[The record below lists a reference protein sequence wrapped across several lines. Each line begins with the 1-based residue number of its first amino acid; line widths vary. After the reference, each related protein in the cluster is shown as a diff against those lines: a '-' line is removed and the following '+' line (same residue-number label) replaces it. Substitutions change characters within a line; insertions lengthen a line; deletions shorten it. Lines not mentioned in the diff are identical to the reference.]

1 MRIINVKKL
10 LPVPVGGRGFS
21 GLVRPAPAKSKSGLR
36 RLSAQGQS
44 LVEMA
49 IITPLLIFF
58 LIGIFEVGWALRN
71 YLVLVNVN
79 REITRFSIRPGYLN
93 FSTQANIDASFQR
106 VKDWTLT
113 SVSGQ
118 LNIEFDS
125 PDSPTTLI
133 ISHAVIDTGRPCPDD
148 SSATCECNKFD
159 PDDPAYDA
167 TYNPF
172 PYDDLIIHPD
182 LPGYGYQQE
191 TFGPETT
198 VTGPRNSRID
208 FNTLATTLAGKNNKF
223 NCEIIKKG
231 GVPSANN
238 VIVTELFHDQPQLFG
253 FPLISNPYTDPVPL
267 YTHTTMRLIGAA
279 RSTGGVEGNITAGID
294 TIGPICLVYPFL
306 VKDTDIGP
314 TQKNIIEYGWLKWD
328 PADPEDPI
336 IYLQRALLYPQ
347 MSLNDYP
354 QPGGIQDG
362 SPVTRVSLS
371 NPAFGAELDALQ
383 GRPIIIPYTSNPAP
397 NTVTVDGF
405 VWVSIVSHN
414 TSGSPNSVMASFD
427 TTTPLPAACVTSP

>member
-10 LPVPVGGRGFS
+10 LPVSAGGRGFS
-21 GLVRPAPAKSKSGLR
+21 GLVRPAPAKSKLGLR
-36 RLSAQGQS
+36 RLSVQGQS

-133 ISHAVIDTGRPCPDD
+133 ISHAVIDTGKPCPDD
-148 SSATCECNKFD
+148 QINTCECNKFD
-159 PDDPAYDA
+159 PDDGAYDA

-182 LPGYGYQQE
+182 LPGYGYQQAR
-191 TFGPETT
+191 FGPETT

-208 FNTLATTLAGKNNKF
+208 FNALATTLAGKNNKF

-294 TIGPICLVYPFL
+294 TIGPICLAYPFL
-306 VKDTDIGP
+306 VKDTDRGVDS
-314 TQKNIIEYGWLKWD
+314 KNIIQYGWLKWNPTTPTGD
-328 PADPEDPI
+328 QE
-336 IYLQRALLYPQ
+336 YLEWAIQYPQ

-354 QPGGIQDG
+354 DPGGIKKG
-362 SPVTRVSLS
+362 SAVKKVSLS
-371 NPAFGAELDALQ
+371 NPPFAEELDALV
-383 GRPIIIPYTSNPAP
+383 GRPIIIPYTT
-397 NTVTVDGF
+397 NTSPGTITVDGF
-405 VWVSIVSHN
+405 VYVTITEYN
-414 TSGSPNSVMASFD
+414 LAGNSVTANFNTD
-427 TTTPLPAACVTSP
+427 LDLPAACEPPLP